1 VQLLDSRLHIDCY
14 FEICLQVSLR
24 TLDDV
29 NVAFTVVSL
38 VIVSILMVASIVS
51 AFVNM
56 DPSKWNG
63 IEKAMNSTKIVSVL
77 LLCGLLL
84 RFVIIQL
91 QEAFSFT
98 LLKDK
103 KLPENKLLGIPICKE
118 ETFETRDEYCDEK
131 SFLVRVAIAWAT
143 AACLVFFL
151 VFRAAP
157 QDEATIPMIAS
168 TSPRLGTGW
177 IKASS
182 KSGALTASIGDK
194 DNNKRPS
201 MDPDTSSTHV
211 MDPSARSISNGGGD
225 NDNDDEDESSGDL
238 SVGEPD
244 DELDTKK
251 QKDDEKDS
259 KRLSYHVVNV

>member
-1 VQLLDSRLHIDCY
+1 
-14 FEICLQVSLR
+14 
-24 TLDDV
+24 V

-131 SFLVRVAIAWAT
+131 SFLVRVAFAWAT
-143 AACLVFFL
+143 ALYLVFFL

-157 QDEATIPMIAS
+157 QDEDTIPMIAS
-168 TSPRLGTGW
+168 TGPRLGTGW
-177 IKASS
+177 IKATS
-182 KSGALTASIGDK
+182 KSGALTASLGGKND
-194 DNNKRPS
+194 NKRPS

-211 MDPSARSISNGGGD
+211 MDASARSISKGGGGD
-225 NDNDDEDESSGDL
+225 DESSGNL
-238 SVGEPD
+238 SVGAPD
-244 DELDTKK
+244 DELDTNK
-251 QKDDEKDS
+251 QKDDEKTTAS
-259 KRLSYHVVNV
+259 LMCEKEVHV